1 MEKLS
6 LILWTERE
14 LLETLQY
21 RLQVEQL
28 VMSSGQTRWLMQ
40 AARDVEAVLEQI
52 RSTEILRATA
62 ADEVA
67 ESLGMAPNPSLSS
80 LIAAVAE
87 PWSSILADHRT
98 AFATTSDEITRLAEE
113 NRTLIS
119 AGFRAAHETLLS
131 IGGGMQTYTPA
142 GTAVVEAARSG
153 RIDRS
158 L

>member
-1 MEKLS
+1 M
-6 LILWTERE
+6 
-14 LLETLQY
+14 
-21 RLQVEQL
+21 
-28 VMSSGQTRWLMQ
+28 
-40 AARDVEAVLEQI
+40 
-52 RSTEILRATA
+52 
-62 ADEVA
+62 A

-131 IGGGMQTYTPA
+131 IGGGVQTYTPA
-142 GTAVVEAARSG
+142 GTTVVEAACVIVMLLLSVLPAWFASPAKVAG
-153 RIDRS
+153 
-158 L
+158 